1 MSVFSKKNNNN
12 KRVGATQ
19 LSRIDL
25 LFYNSGII
33 KRLAKNIEPKLIKA
47 GSTQD
52 PKLFASR
59 LFFILIFSIMIS
71 LIFVIFSV
79 RLFELY
85 RLTLEVKYLAGF
97 MVMIVFAIIIPPISY
112 ISQILQISQEIEN
125 RRIGLDSEAPAFS
138 AIFNVFLKSGISAR
152 FVFEYLSNSAAMRYA
167 SQISSY
173 INKRVK
179 YLGEG
184 VESAISESLKISPS
198 KVFNEFLLTYVTA
211 VRTGAPVLETMEAK
225 AKDILKNIEVLAS
238 TAADNL
244 SGVAEG
250 FVIWLSSGFITFFLV
265 MLLQAIFPS
274 LIGSVPF
281 PVIAS
286 FAIFLVPIVNLM
298 FIWVTDQTQFRFPER
313 SLKAYKIFY
322 ITFPI
327 GIILSLLIL
336 YLIRNP
342 IPLLIPLLYLTGGP
356 QQIPYTILA
365 FTIGLLVAV
374 IPPGILA
381 MKELREGTGY
391 DTYVVS
397 FLRSIAE
404 GLRAGLN
411 PETVI
416 KTLKDSPEMGK
427 FRDVLNTIYVYTV
440 LGVPMKD
447 AFKKAADRILDFS
460 SRISLISLADMI
472 EIGSLTPETVEALAD
487 QVDAQIRIRR
497 SYNSKIRVLLYA
509 PYVGIILALVA
520 SILLGNA
527 IYTILLKEAFVTS
540 YGPLAAARGLLPK
553 ALYVIA
559 ISSIFNSFLAGLL
572 VGKIGYGK
580 TAAGFIHSAILIVI
594 TAILV
599 IISLHISL
607 IPSISPSSTSL

>member
-12 KRVGATQ
+12 KKVGITQ

-71 LIFVIFSV
+71 LILIVFSV

-97 MVMIVFAIIIPPISY
+97 MVMVIFAIVIPPISY

-152 FVFEYLSNSAAMRYA
+152 FVFEYLSSSAAMRYA

-179 YLGEG
+179 YLGES
-184 VESAISESLKISPS
+184 VESAISESLKTSPS

-274 LIGSVPF
+274 LIGSIPF

-313 SLKAYKIFY
+313 SLKAYKVFY

-411 PETVI
+411 PEIVI

-427 FRDVLNTIYVYTV
+427 FKDVLGTIYVYTV

-447 AFKKAADRILDFS
+447 AFKKAADKILDFS

-497 SYNSKIRVLLYA
+497 SYNSKIKVLLYA

-527 IYTILLKEAFVTS
+527 IYTILLKEAFVTA

>member
-1 MSVFSKKNNNN
+1 
-12 KRVGATQ
+12 
-19 LSRIDL
+19 
-25 LFYNSGII
+25 
-33 KRLAKNIEPKLIKA
+33 
-47 GSTQD
+47 
-52 PKLFASR
+52 
-59 LFFILIFSIMIS
+59 
-71 LIFVIFSV
+71 
-79 RLFELY
+79 
-85 RLTLEVKYLAGF
+85 
-97 MVMIVFAIIIPPISY
+97 
-112 ISQILQISQEIEN
+112 
-125 RRIGLDSEAPAFS
+125 
-138 AIFNVFLKSGISAR
+138 
-152 FVFEYLSNSAAMRYA
+152 
-167 SQISSY
+167 
-173 INKRVK
+173 
-179 YLGEG
+179 
-184 VESAISESLKISPS
+184 
-198 KVFNEFLLTYVTA
+198 
-211 VRTGAPVLETMEAK
+211 
-225 AKDILKNIEVLAS
+225 
-238 TAADNL
+238 
-244 SGVAEG
+244 
-250 FVIWLSSGFITFFLV
+250 WLSSGFITFFLV

>member
-1 MSVFSKKNNNN
+1 
-12 KRVGATQ
+12 
-19 LSRIDL
+19 
-25 LFYNSGII
+25 
-33 KRLAKNIEPKLIKA
+33 
-47 GSTQD
+47 
-52 PKLFASR
+52 
-59 LFFILIFSIMIS
+59 SIMIS

-298 FIWVTDQTQFRFPER
+298 FIWVTDQT
-313 SLKAYKIFY
+313 
-322 ITFPI
+322 
-327 GIILSLLIL
+327 
-336 YLIRNP
+336 
-342 IPLLIPLLYLTGGP
+342 
-356 QQIPYTILA
+356 
-365 FTIGLLVAV
+365 
-374 IPPGILA
+374 
-381 MKELREGTGY
+381 
-391 DTYVVS
+391 
-397 FLRSIAE
+397 
-404 GLRAGLN
+404 
-411 PETVI
+411 
-416 KTLKDSPEMGK
+416 
-427 FRDVLNTIYVYTV
+427 
-440 LGVPMKD
+440 
-447 AFKKAADRILDFS
+447 
-460 SRISLISLADMI
+460 
-472 EIGSLTPETVEALAD
+472 
-487 QVDAQIRIRR
+487 
-497 SYNSKIRVLLYA
+497 
-509 PYVGIILALVA
+509 
-520 SILLGNA
+520 
-527 IYTILLKEAFVTS
+527 ILLK
-540 YGPLAAARGLLPK
+540 R
-553 ALYVIA
+553 
-559 ISSIFNSFLAGLL
+559 
-572 VGKIGYGK
+572 
-580 TAAGFIHSAILIVI
+580 
-594 TAILV
+594 
-599 IISLHISL
+599 
-607 IPSISPSSTSL
+607 